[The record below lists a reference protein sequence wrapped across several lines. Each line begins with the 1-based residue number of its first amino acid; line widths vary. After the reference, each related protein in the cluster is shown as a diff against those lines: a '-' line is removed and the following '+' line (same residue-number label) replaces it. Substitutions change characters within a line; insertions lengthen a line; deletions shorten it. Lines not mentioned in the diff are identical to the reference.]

1 MTIWWL
7 VLILGSILAA
17 GLGFIWLAVQL
28 SKLRSANGP
37 KTNLNRS
44 IEQAA
49 REDVEHVFND
59 DFREELR
66 NRGRLDFEKII
77 NENAMFLQQ
86 DLRLTISQVND
97 YMKGEITSKLK
108 NEFTDY
114 EQSIDDAKQLAIASF
129 QKTNEAIDDQR
140 KRLSEAIQTEIDNA
154 KQLLIERFESNMAD
168 IIDHYLVSAI
178 GSQIDLD
185 DQLEFIISSLET
197 NKKAIIEDLKHG
209 A

>member
-114 EQSIDDAKQLAIASF
+114 EQSIDDAKQLAVASF

-168 IIDHYLVSAI
+168 IIDHYLMSAI